1 MDDLLTRKYDY
12 QTAANDPISVKEYT
26 LANGMRLFMSVNRH
40 EPRIFSNIV
49 VRAGSKHDPAETTGL
64 AHYMEH
70 MLFKGTSKIG
80 TVDWEKEKLLLEE
93 IAGLYEQHRQTTDE
107 AVRKD
112 LYAQIDRLSTEA
124 ARLAA
129 PNEYDKL
136 VTALGAE
143 DTNAYTW
150 VDQTVFVNDIPANE
164 LDRWMYLESERF
176 RMMALRLFH
185 TELETVYE
193 EFNIGQDRDFRK
205 VGNTLRGLLFP
216 NHPYGT
222 QTTIGSAQHLRN
234 PSHRNIQWY
243 FQTYYVPNNMAIVL
257 AGDFDPDEAVTLAER
272 YFGDYHTKAIPGFQ
286 FDQQPDLKAPERR
299 EVWGLESPWVEIGWR
314 FGNSLTKDQ
323 LLLPM
328 VWDIMHNEQ
337 AGLLDLNLNQQQ
349 KVLEAEAW
357 AWYYEDFSAFG
368 LHGKPR
374 EEQTLEDVEALLLKE
389 VDRLRNGEFEDWM
402 LEAVVR
408 NQHLTEI
415 KNYESNRGRV
425 SAIASAFILGVP
437 WEEYAQHTEWLKTVT
452 KEQVTTFAKEHL
464 RDDNFVVVYKRQGAD
479 PNVIK
484 VEKPVI
490 TPVELNR
497 DALSA
502 FAEDFLSKPTT
513 RLKPQFADYQGIQH
527 VPIAGGVQLDYVAN
541 KDNSLFRID
550 YIFEMGRLSDRRLA
564 LAFTYLP
571 YLGAGRYTAEALQKE
586 LYRLGLSLDV
596 TIYDERSYL
605 TIGGLDE
612 SLEAGIDLLEY
623 LLANLRED
631 EQVLENVVSDV
642 LVKRLNSKQD
652 RNVILRDALASYA
665 RYGHHSP
672 FRWRLSEE
680 ELKGIRSAELTSL
693 IHNLGNYQHSIYYY
707 GPRPAET
714 VAALLKE
721 RHPIRADLQKPL
733 PSVTFSELDTVEN
746 RVLFLDFPIV
756 QTDLLFLSKG
766 TPHFNLEEYRLLDLY
781 NEYFGFGLSSIVFQ
795 EIRESKALAYHTYA
809 YYTAPSRQH
818 RAHYLQAYV
827 GTQPDKLLDALPA
840 LRNIIESMPMVEPQV
855 EQARASILKRIES
868 ERTHPSKL
876 YWDMRAARDLGYDYD
891 LQREVYE
898 AMSNASAA
906 DLMAFHDQFV
916 KGRAFTF
923 LVMGERK
930 ALDFEFLNSIGKV
943 EEVSLEEAFGY

>member
-1 MDDLLTRKYDY
+1 MSDMLTEKYRY
-12 QTAANDPISVKEYT
+12 QIAENDPIQVKEYT
-26 LANGMRLFMSVNRH
+26 LSNGMRLFMSVNPH

-80 TVDWEKEKLLLEE
+80 TTDWEREKVLLEE
-93 IAGLYEQHRQTTDE
+93 IAELYERHRETSDE
-107 AVRKD
+107 AKRKEI
-112 LYAQIDRLSTEA
+112 YAQIDRLSTEA
-124 ARLAA
+124 ARLTA

-150 VDQTVFVNDIPANE
+150 VDQTVYVNDIPANE
-164 LDRWMYLESERF
+164 LERWMYLESERF

-205 VGNTLRGLLFP
+205 VGNTMRSLLFP

-257 AGDFDPDEAVTLAER
+257 AGDFDPDEAVRIAER
-272 YFGDYHTKAIPGFQ
+272 YFGDYQPRQIPEFRFGE
-286 FDQQPDLKAPERR
+286 QPEITAPQRR

-314 FGNSLTKDQ
+314 LGNSRSQDQ

-328 VWDIMHNEQ
+328 ISDILHNDQ
-337 AGLLDLNLNQQQ
+337 AGLLDINLNQQQ
-349 KVLEAEAW
+349 KVLEADTW
-357 AWYYEDFSAFG
+357 TSYFEDFSAFG
-368 LHGKPR
+368 FHGKPR
-374 EEQTLEDVEALLLKE
+374 EDQTLEEVEALMLAELE
-389 VDRLRNGEFEDWM
+389 RLRNGDFEEWM

-408 NQHLTEI
+408 NHYLSEI
-415 KNYESNRGRV
+415 KSYESNRGRV
-425 SAIASAFILGVP
+425 SFMTSAFILGIP
-437 WEEYAQHTEWLKTVT
+437 WKEYVHHTTWLRSVT
-452 KEQVTTFAKEHL
+452 KEQVLAFVRENL
-464 RDDNFVVVYKRQGAD
+464 RMDNFVVVYKRQGPD

-484 VEKPVI
+484 VEKPLI

-497 DALSA
+497 DAMSA
-502 FAEDFLSKPTT
+502 FALEFLSKQTPG
-513 RLKPQFADYQGIQH
+513 LKPQFADFSSIQQ
-527 VPIAGGVQLDYVAN
+527 VPLAGGVELDYVAN
-541 KDNSLFRID
+541 RDNVLFRVD
-550 YIFEMGRLSDRRLA
+550 YIFEMGRLSDRRLS

-571 YLGAGRYTAEALQKE
+571 YLGAGRYSAEALQKE

-596 TIYDERSYL
+596 TIFEERSYI
-605 TIGGLDE
+605 TISGLDE
-612 SLEAGIDLLEY
+612 SLEAGIELLEY
-623 LLANLRED
+623 LLANLQGD
-631 EQVLENVVSDV
+631 EQVLENVVSDT
-642 LVKRLNSKQD
+642 LIKRLNSKQD
-652 RNVILRDALASYA
+652 RNVILRDAMASYA
-665 RYGHHSP
+665 RYGNHSP

-680 ELKGIRSAELTSL
+680 ELKAIRPEDLTYLVQDLCSYE
-693 IHNLGNYQHSIYYY
+693 HRIYYY
-707 GPRPAET
+707 GPRPADA
-714 VAALLKE
+714 VAGL
-721 RHPIRADLQKPL
+721 LQKYHPVQPQL
-733 PSVTFSELDTVEN
+733 RKPPVSQAFKELDTHQNQVI
-746 RVLFLDFPIV
+746 FLDFPIV

-766 TPHFNLEEYRLLDLY
+766 TPQFNLEEYRLADLY

-809 YYTAPSRQH
+809 YYTSPNRRN

-827 GTQPDKLLDALPA
+827 GTQPDKLTDALPA
-840 LRNIIESMPMVEPQV
+840 LRGIIEKMPMVEPQI

-876 YWDMRAARDLGYDYD
+876 YWDARATRDLGYEHD
-891 LQREVYE
+891 LQQEVYE
-898 AMSNASAA
+898 AMSATSAA
-906 DLMAFHDQFV
+906 DLMDFHEQYV
-916 KGRAFTF
+916 KGRSFTF

-930 ALDFEFLNSIGKV
+930 SLDFEFLNSIGDV
-943 EEVSLEEAFGY
+943 QELSIEDAFGH

>member
-1 MDDLLTRKYDY
+1 MNDLLTRKYSY
-12 QTAANDPISVKEYT
+12 QTSATDPIQVKEYT
-26 LANGMRLFMSVNRH
+26 LSNGMRLFMSVNPH

-80 TVDWEKEKLLLEE
+80 TTDWEKEKELLAE
-93 IAGLYEQHRQTTDE
+93 IAELYERHRQTNDE
-107 AVRKD
+107 ETRKAI
-112 LYAQIDRLSTEA
+112 YAQIDQLSNEA

-150 VDQTVFVNDIPANE
+150 VDQTVYVNDIPGNE
-164 LDRWMYLESERF
+164 LERWMYLESERF

-205 VGNTLRGLLFP
+205 VGNVLRGLLFP
-216 NHPYGT
+216 DHPYGT

-234 PSHRNIQWY
+234 PSHHNIQWY
-243 FQTYYVPNNMAIVL
+243 FRTYYVPNNMAIVL
-257 AGDFDPDEAVTLAER
+257 AGDFDPDKAVAIAER
-272 YFGDYHTKAIPGFQ
+272 YFGDYQPKEIPAFHFNEQ
-286 FDQQPDLKAPERR
+286 AKITAPLRS

-314 FGNSLTKDQ
+314 FGGSKSQDQ

-328 VWDIMHNEQ
+328 VWDILHNEQ

-349 KVLEAEAW
+349 KVLEADAW
-357 AWYYEDFSAFG
+357 AWYYEDYSAFG
-368 LHGKPR
+368 LQGKPR
-374 EEQTLEDVEALLLKE
+374 EDQTLEEVEALLLGE
-389 VDRLRNGEFEDWM
+389 IERLGKGEFEDWM

-408 NQHLTEI
+408 NQYLNEI
-415 KNYESNRGRV
+415 RNYESNRGRV
-425 SAIASAFILGVP
+425 SAISAAFILGVP
-437 WEEYAQHTEWLKTVT
+437 WKEYAHHTEWLRTVT
-452 KEQVTTFAKEHL
+452 KEQVLAFVQENL
-464 RDDNFVVVYKRQGAD
+464 RMDNYAVVYKRQGPD

-497 DALSA
+497 DAVSA
-502 FAEDFLSKPTT
+502 FALDFLSKETPG
-513 RLKPQFADYQGIQH
+513 LKPVFADYGAIRQLKLS
-527 VPIAGGVQLDYVAN
+527 GGLELDYVAN
-541 KDNSLFRID
+541 KDNSLFRVD
-550 YIFEMGRLSDRRLA
+550 YIFEMGRLSDRRLS

-571 YLGAGRYTAEALQKE
+571 YLGAGKYTAEALQKE
-586 LYRLGLSLDV
+586 WYRLGLSLDV
-596 TIYDERSYL
+596 TIYDERAFI
-605 TIGGLDE
+605 TISGLDE
-612 SLEAGIDLLEY
+612 SLEPGIELLEY
-623 LLANLRED
+623 LLAQLRGD

-642 LVKRLNSKQD
+642 LIKRMNSKQD
-652 RNVILRDALASYA
+652 RNVILRDALANYA
-665 RYGHHSP
+665 RYGSNSP
-672 FRWRLSEE
+672 FRWRLSED
-680 ELKGIRSAELTSL
+680 ELKAIRPDDLTGLMQELCGYE
-693 IHNLGNYQHSIYYY
+693 HRIYYY
-707 GPRPAET
+707 GPRKAEA
-714 VAALLKE
+714 VAELLQKH
-721 RHPIRADLQKPL
+721 HPIRMPL
-733 PSVTFSELDTVEN
+733 RKLLPPQVFSELDTDQNQVI
-746 RVLFLDFPIV
+746 FLDFPIV

-766 TPHFNLEEYRLLDLY
+766 TPNFNLEEYRLLDLY
-781 NEYFGFGLSSIVFQ
+781 NEYFGYGLSSIVFQ

-809 YYTAPSRQH
+809 YYTSPNRQN

-827 GTQPDKLLDALPA
+827 GTQPDKITDALPA
-840 LRNIIESMPMVEPQV
+840 LRGIIEQMPVVEPQI

-868 ERTHPSKL
+868 ERTHPSRL
-876 YWDMRAARDLGYDYD
+876 YWDARAAWDLGYRHD

-898 AMSNASAA
+898 TMSQIAAS
-906 DLMAFHDQFV
+906 DLIDFHEQYV

-930 ALDFEFLNSIGKV
+930 ALDFNYLNSIG
-943 EEVSLEEAFGY
+943 EVKELSIEEAFGH

>member
-1 MDDLLTRKYDY
+1 MNDLLARKYSY
-12 QTAANDPISVKEYT
+12 QTSANDPIQVKEYT
-26 LANGMRLFMSVNRH
+26 LSNGMRLFMSVNRH

-80 TVDWEKEKLLLEE
+80 TTDWEREKVLLAE
-93 IAGLYEQHRQTTDE
+93 IAELYERHRQTSDE
-107 AVRKD
+107 GQRKAI
-112 LYAQIDRLSTEA
+112 YAQIDQLSNEA

-150 VDQTVFVNDIPANE
+150 VEQTVYVNDIPGNE
-164 LDRWMYLESERF
+164 LERWMYLESERF

-216 NHPYGT
+216 DHPYGT

-234 PSHRNIQWY
+234 PSHHNIQWY

-257 AGDFDPDEAVTLAER
+257 AGDFDPDEAVAIAER
-272 YFGDYHTKAIPGFQ
+272 YFGDYQPKAIPEFRFNEQ
-286 FDQQPDLKAPERR
+286 APITTPVRS

-314 FGNSLTKDQ
+314 FGNSQTKDQ

-328 VWDIMHNEQ
+328 VWDILHNEQ

-357 AWYYEDFSAFG
+357 AWYHEDYSAFG

-374 EEQTLEDVEALLLKE
+374 EEQTLEEVETLLLGE
-389 VDRLRNGEFEDWM
+389 IERLRNGEFEDWM

-408 NQHLTEI
+408 NQYLTEI

-437 WEEYAQHTEWLKTVT
+437 WRDYAHHTEWLRSVT
-452 KEQVTTFAKEHL
+452 KDQLMTFVRENL
-464 RDDNFVVVYKRQGAD
+464 RMDNFAVVYKRQGPD

-490 TPVELNR
+490 TPVELKR
-497 DALSA
+497 DAVSA
-502 FAEDFLSKPTT
+502 FARDFLSKETPG
-513 RLKPQFADYQGIQH
+513 LKPLFADYSAIQQLKLSE
-527 VPIAGGVQLDYVAN
+527 GVALDYVPN

-550 YIFEMGRLSDRRLA
+550 YIFEMGRLSDRRLS

-571 YLGAGRYTAEALQKE
+571 YLGAGRYSAEALQKE
-586 LYRLGLSLDV
+586 WYRLGLSLDV
-596 TIYDERSYL
+596 TIYDERSFITL
-605 TIGGLDE
+605 SGLDE
-612 SLEAGIDLLEY
+612 SLEAGMELMEY
-623 LLANLRED
+623 LLAQLRGD
-631 EQVLENVVSDV
+631 EQVLENVISDV

-652 RNVILRDALASYA
+652 RNVILREALASYA
-665 RYGHHSP
+665 RYGSNSP
-672 FRWRLSEE
+672 FRWRLSE
-680 ELKGIRSAELTSL
+680 AELRAIRPDDLTGLMMDLCSYE
-693 IHNLGNYQHSIYYY
+693 HRIYYY
-707 GPRPAET
+707 GPRPVEA
-714 VAALLKE
+714 VATLLHKH
-721 RHPIRADLQKPL
+721 HPMAYPLRKPL
-733 PSVTFSELDTVEN
+733 PPQKFSELDTHQNQVI
-746 RVLFLDFPIV
+746 FLDFPIV

-766 TPHFNLEEYRLLDLY
+766 TPNFNLEEYRLLDLY

-809 YYTAPSRQH
+809 YYTSPNRH
-818 RAHYLQAYV
+818 NRAHYLQAYV
-827 GTQPDKLLDALPA
+827 GTQPDKLTDALPA
-840 LRNIIESMPMVEPQV
+840 LRSIIEQMPVVEPQI

-868 ERTHPSKL
+868 ERTHPSRL
-876 YWDMRAARDLGYDYD
+876 YWDARAAWDLGYKHD

-898 AMSNASAA
+898 TMSQSKAS
-906 DLMAFHDQFV
+906 DLMAFHEQYI

-930 ALDFEFLNSIGKV
+930 ALDFNYLSSIG
-943 EEVSLEEAFGY
+943 EVKELSIAEAFGH

>member
-1 MDDLLTRKYDY
+1 MNDLLTRKYNY
-12 QTAANDPISVKEYT
+12 QTFTNDPIQVKEYT
-26 LANGMRLFMSVNRH
+26 LSNGMRLFMSVNRH
-40 EPRIFSNIV
+40 EPRVFSNIV

-80 TVDWEKEKLLLEE
+80 TTDWEREKVLLSE
-93 IAGLYEQHRQTTDE
+93 IADLYERHRQTTDE
-107 AVRKD
+107 TVRKTI
-112 LYAQIDRLSTEA
+112 YAQIDQLSNEA

-150 VDQTVFVNDIPANE
+150 VEQTVYVNDIPGNE
-164 LDRWMYLESERF
+164 LERWMYLESERF

-205 VGNTLRGLLFP
+205 VGNTLRSLLFP
-216 NHPYGT
+216 DHPYGT

-234 PSHRNIQWY
+234 PSHHNIQWY
-243 FQTYYVPNNMAIVL
+243 FKTYYVPNNMAIVL
-257 AGDFDPDEAVTLAER
+257 AGDFDPDEAVAIAER
-272 YFGDYHTKAIPGFQ
+272 YFGDYQPQPIPEFHYKEQ
-286 FDQQPDLKAPERR
+286 ADIKVPLRS

-314 FGNSLTKDQ
+314 FGGSRTTDQ

-328 VWDIMHNEQ
+328 ISDILHNEQ

-349 KVLEAEAW
+349 KVLEADAW

-374 EEQTLEDVEALLLKE
+374 EEQTLEEVETLLLGEIERIRK
-389 VDRLRNGEFEDWM
+389 GEFEDWM

-408 NQHLTEI
+408 NQYLTEI

-425 SAIASAFILGVP
+425 SALTTAFILGVP
-437 WEEYAQHTEWLKTVT
+437 WEEYARHTEWLRTVT
-452 KEQVTTFAKEHL
+452 KAQLVDFVQKNL
-464 RDDNFVVVYKRQGAD
+464 RMDNFAVVYKRQGPD

-484 VEKPVI
+484 VEKPAI
-490 TPVELNR
+490 TPVELKR
-497 DALSA
+497 DAVSD
-502 FAEDFLSKPTT
+502 FARNFLSIQTP
-513 RLKPQFADYQGIQH
+513 RLKPQFADFEGIQQLKMT
-527 VPIAGGVQLDYVAN
+527 GGVELDYVAN

-550 YIFEMGRLSDRRLA
+550 YIFEMGRLSDRHMS

-571 YLGAGRYTAEALQKE
+571 YLGAGKYSAEALQKE
-586 LYRLGLSLDV
+586 WYRLGLSFDV
-596 TIYDERSYL
+596 TVYDDRSYL
-605 TIGGLDE
+605 TISGLDE
-612 SLEAGIDLLEY
+612 SLEAGLELLEY
-623 LLANLRED
+623 LLANLRGD
-631 EQVLENVVSDV
+631 EQVLENVVSDI

-652 RNVILRDALASYA
+652 RNVILREALASYA
-665 RYGHHSP
+665 RYGSQSP
-672 FRWRLSEE
+672 FRWRLSE
-680 ELKGIRSAELTSL
+680 AELNAVHPDDLTGL
-693 IHNLGNYQHSIYYY
+693 IQGLCSYEHRIYYY
-707 GPRPAET
+707 GPRSAEA
-714 VAALLKE
+714 VAGLLQKH
-721 RHPIRADLQKPL
+721 HPVKGTLRKPL
-733 PSVTFSELDTVEN
+733 PAKIFSELDTHQNQVI
-746 RVLFLDFPIV
+746 FLDFPIV

-766 TPHFNLEEYRLLDLY
+766 TPNFNLEEYKLLDLY

-809 YYTAPSRQH
+809 YYTSPTRYN

-827 GTQPDKLLDALPA
+827 GTQPDKLTDALPA
-840 LRNIIESMPMVEPQV
+840 LRGIIEQMPVVEPQI

-868 ERTHPSKL
+868 ERTHPSRL
-876 YWDMRAARDLGYDYD
+876 YWDARAAWDLGFRHD
-891 LQREVYE
+891 LQREVYDT
-898 AMSNASAA
+898 MVKSSAA
-906 DLMAFHDQFV
+906 DLQAFHEQYI

-930 ALDFEFLNSIGKV
+930 ALDFNYLNSIG
-943 EEVSLEEAFGY
+943 EVKELSIEEAFGH